1 MNKKKPKTGI
11 GDLLKG
17 IKEKEEKFIKG
28 DKNNLETLKGGKIE
42 GKEDKPEEKKEIK
55 KTGIDKID
63 HEKAGIK
70 EFFSNVVRP
79 ENESKTNV
87 LMYREQWQK
96 FKMLADA
103 LGKSQLNVYSAI
115 LENFYRENEK
125 DIQKVI
131 KDYYSRFEMPL
142 NTALDKPAM

>member
-1 MNKKKPKTGI
+1 MVQKKPKIGI
-11 GDLLKG
+11 GDLLKSV
-17 IKEKEEKFIKG
+17 KEKEEKFREK
-28 DKNNLETLKGGKIE
+28 DENNSKTLKEKKVE
-42 GKEDKPEEKKEIK
+42 EKEIKTEEKKERK
-55 KTGIDKID
+55 RTEVVKPD
-63 HEKAGIK
+63 HGKVGIK
-70 EFFSNVVRP
+70 EFFSDVIRP

-103 LGKSQLNVYSAI
+103 LGKSQLKVYSAI

-131 KDYYSRFEMPL
+131 KDYYNRSF
-142 NTALDKPAM
+142 

>member
-1 MNKKKPKTGI
+1 MDKKKSRTGI

-17 IKEKEEKFIKG
+17 IKEKEDKFIKG
-28 DKNNLETLKGGKIE
+28 DENILETLKEKKAE
-42 GKEDKPEEKKEIK
+42 EKEDKIEKKKEIK
-55 KTGIDKID
+55 RTEVVKFDQ
-63 HEKAGIK
+63 EKLGIK
-70 EFFSNVVRP
+70 EFFSNMVKP
-79 ENESKTNV
+79 ENENKTNV

-103 LGKSQLNVYSAI
+103 LGESQLNVYSAI